1 MRGWALV
8 WTNFN
13 FNRQDGWFVYNMVT
27 LTSLAALSGLLY
39 GTAFSDMNTG
49 SAQNIVDNKN
59 EVEIVESY
67 DVWSGNSIT
76 MELSTQHSNSSKTKY
91 SAKSSGS
98 YNVSTEGVV
107 PVSAYSSTPD
117 QTDDSPFIMAS
128 GKHVYD
134 GAVAANFLPLGTKVR
149 FPDLYGDKIF
159 TVEDRMNKRYHYK
172 MDIWMETRSEA
183 LRFGV
188 KNLRYEVVV
197 DSNKTLAAA
206 K

>member
-1 MRGWALV
+1 
-8 WTNFN
+8 
-13 FNRQDGWFVYNMVT
+13 MVT

-49 SAQNIVDNKN
+49 SNKNIVDNNKN
-59 EVEIVESY
+59 EIQIEESY
-67 DVWSGNSIT
+67 DVWSGNSIA
-76 MELSTQHSNSSKTKY
+76 MELSHQSNNSSKKISSKY
-91 SAKSSGS
+91 SGS
-98 YNVSTEGVV
+98 YSVSTEGIV

-149 FPDLYGDKIF
+149 FPDLYGDKVF

-172 MDIWMETRSEA
+172 MDIWMETRLEA
-183 LRFGV
+183 LKFGV

-197 DSNKTLAAA
+197 DSNKTLAVA